1 MLLGVVALYLG
12 NGRPQPEQPAFPPL
26 LLSLKFISC
35 HSLQVFQLAD
45 GLVDFLD
52 FGALLGKP
60 VPCRTGRLLFNR
72 KRKTGFRL
80 PHRLPRI

>member
-45 GLVDFLD
+45 
-52 FGALLGKP
+52 
-60 VPCRTGRLLFNR
+60 
-72 KRKTGFRL
+72 
-80 PHRLPRI
+80 